1 MPQLQ
6 TSPHL
11 VPTAGVPQGGPSRS
25 PPPLASPRSYANV
38 YRELEQTIR
47 LSDAQEDLRWFRST
61 SGPGMP
67 MNWPQF
73 EVRLGNPPGM
83 GTSSPPRGGRVLS
96 ASALCSQEWNP
107 DLTHTIARKEK
118 MKKGEGVTLT
128 NVSSGET
135 GASAGERGR

>member
-1 MPQLQ
+1 
-6 TSPHL
+6 
-11 VPTAGVPQGGPSRS
+11 
-25 PPPLASPRSYANV
+25 
-38 YRELEQTIR
+38 
-47 LSDAQEDLRWFRST
+47 
-61 SGPGMP
+61 MP